1 MTTMTSVGTG
11 DIVYLEEVGGQF
23 KTRGEIRGAYV
34 GKDKIRRLNL
44 RFLDSP
50 APDYLVHVDE
60 SAPED

>member
-1 MTTMTSVGTG
+1 M
-11 DIVYLEEVGGQF
+11 
-23 KTRGEIRGAYV
+23 

-60 SAPED
+60 RAPEN